1 MAKTFHYNK
10 YRVVQLDLKPV
21 IDVLY
26 LLFDRYVKQHT
37 ISGVKSSWTTLYEDI
52 IWEVKSKAKESMFW
66 AEELGHTAHDTD
78 DATPRRA
85 VRSLIDSNLSLFLS
99 PPLLSDWK

>member
-52 IWEVKSKAKESMFW
+52 I
-66 AEELGHTAHDTD
+66 
-78 DATPRRA
+78 
-85 VRSLIDSNLSLFLS
+85 
-99 PPLLSDWK
+99 